1 MVQKITS
8 VTAVEQGVYPVPDIP
23 IKALLGAIP
32 SHCFERSLLR
42 SSTYIFWDFF
52 VIGCIYKGASALD
65 PLIDPRY
72 IHLPHPLVYSALR
85 FTLWALYTF
94 GTGLFGMGIWVLGH
108 ECGHQAFSNSKTVN
122 NIVGF
127 ILHTSV
133 GVPYHSWRISHA
145 KHHAS
150 TSHMTQEQAYVPH
163 TRSELNLPPLKQG
176 QEDLLGSRVS
186 DVVRREL
193 YDALGDSPLGAITT
207 TIFYLLAGW
216 PAYLLFNTSGQKRY
230 PMGTSHFN
238 PSSPMYASRD
248 YNQVVISTIGIAAWA
263 SSIATAIYHNGLGT
277 VAVIYLIPY
286 LWIHHWLVLITFL
299 QHTDPILPH
308 YRAAAFTFSRGALS
322 TLDRSLMGD
331 CGSIMAWLGAHA
343 THGLAETHVL
353 HHVCSKIPHYHAWE
367 ASAALKEKIAGYGLP
382 HEGRPI
388 GWCEFYR
395 VLKECK
401 FVEDEGDVVFF
412 KNEEGVAVM
421 RPAFHDGST

>member
-1 MVQKITS
+1 MVQKVTS
-8 VTAVEQGVYPVPDIP
+8 VTTVEQGVYPVPDIP

-72 IHLPHPLVYSALR
+72 IYLPHPLVYSALR
-85 FTLWALYTF
+85 FALWALYTF

-127 ILHTSV
+127 ILHTSFTVFSV

-238 PSSPMYASRD
+238 PSSPMYAPRD

-263 SSIATAIYHNGLGT
+263 SSIATAIYHNGLAT
-277 VAVIYLIPY
+277 VAVIYLIPTCGFTTG
-286 LWIHHWLVLITFL
+286 LSSLHSCSTQTQFFPITGPPL
-299 QHTDPILPH
+299 LTSL
-308 YRAAAFTFSRGALS
+308 AG
-322 TLDRSLMGD
+322 RSLL
-331 CGSIMAWLGAHA
+331 SI
-343 THGLAETHVL
+343 
-353 HHVCSKIPHYHAWE
+353 
-367 ASAALKEKIAGYGLP
+367 
-382 HEGRPI
+382 
-388 GWCEFYR
+388 
-395 VLKECK
+395 
-401 FVEDEGDVVFF
+401 
-412 KNEEGVAVM
+412 AV
-421 RPAFHDGST
+421 

>member
-1 MVQKITS
+1 MVQKVTS
-8 VTAVEQGVYPVPDIP
+8 VTTVEQGVYPVPDIP
-23 IKALLGAIP
+23 IKAFGAIP

-72 IHLPHPLVYSALR
+72 IYLLILLSILRSASLCGLVHLRHRS
-85 FTLWALYTF
+85 
-94 GTGLFGMGIWVLGH
+94 IWNGDL
-108 ECGHQAFSNSKTVN
+108 VN

-238 PSSPMYASRD
+238 P
-248 YNQVVISTIGIAAWA
+248 TAWA
-263 SSIATAIYHNGLGT
+263 SSIATAIYHNGLAT

-308 YRAAAFTFSRGALS
+308 YRAAAFNFSRGALS

-367 ASAALKEKIAGYGLP
+367 ASVALKEKIAGYGLP